1 MATIKE
7 VARTAGVSV
16 GTVSNVLRGSKRV
29 SADVRERVEHAIRSL
44 DYHPNQIARSL
55 KTRQT
60 RLLGIVISDIANP
73 FFPQMVRGAEDAA
86 LKHGYLLI
94 ASNTDDQVEREKR
107 VMAVMRTQRVDGI
120 LLVVAPNDTDS
131 IHIRNTLESKTPLV
145 CLDRIPPGLR
155 LHSVATDAVH
165 GAEMCMRHLISLG
178 HRRIGIITGNLLLR
192 TAQDRLKGYQNAL
205 QEAGLPTEP
214 GLILAGDFRFE
225 SGYVLTK
232 QLMLGGKCPTALFV
246 ANGMMGLGALKAIKE
261 LGLRCPED
269 LAFAVFDELPGNG
282 SFSPEI
288 TTVVQPAYEIG
299 RQGAEMLIRHIE
311 SGEPPQPVEIRLMP
325 ELHIRESTRPRGAV
339 ASWTSYARS
348 AD

>member
-7 VARTAGVSV
+7 VARKAGVSV

-29 SADVRERVEHAIRSL
+29 SPEVRERVDQAIRAL

-60 RLLGIVISDIANP
+60 RLLGIIISDIANP

-107 VMAVMRTQRVDGI
+107 VMAVLRTQRVDGI
-120 LLVVAPNDTDS
+120 LLVVAPNDTDLA
-131 IHIRNTLESKTPLV
+131 HIRNTLASKIPLV

-155 LHSVATDAVH
+155 IHSVTTDAVY

-192 TAQDRLKGYQNAL
+192 TAEDRLKGYRNAL
-205 QEAGLPTEP
+205 EEAGLPIDP

-246 ANGMMGLGALKAIKE
+246 ANCMMGLGALKAIKE

-269 LAFAVFDELPGNG
+269 LALAVFDELPGNG

-288 TTVVQPAYEIG
+288 TTVIQPAYEIG

-311 SGEPPQPVEIRLMP
+311 SGEPQQPVEIRLMP
-325 ELHIRESTRPRGAV
+325 ELHIRESTRPRGSV
-339 ASWTSYARS
+339 ASWPSYARS